1 MDIADTA
8 TTEYT
13 AVDPDT
19 TVSKLRGT
27 FDSDIELRTVVV
39 TEDGDPRGVV
49 TERQLVSSH
58 HEPERKA
65 ESVIKHPPTVDRTE
79 DAREVARLMVEN
91 EVKLLLVEEADDFY
105 GVVTARDLIRDVR
118 ENLDALSVADV
129 ATRDLV
135 TVEPETTVG
144 QAIHTIRTNGFSRVP
159 VVEEDDVL
167 GMVSVHDLVDF
178 TTRAVNRQEGGS
190 ARGFESGDGGSGASD
205 LAATGTGG
213 RGERRGDMDR
223 LLDLPVRDVMNAPA
237 ATTAPDRSLA
247 DAAAEMLEKGYD
259 SLVVVEDG
267 RPTGIVTVT
276 DVLQSLTWTPEEH
289 IDVQV
294 FNVEY
299 LTDLGK
305 DAIAERIEEIDA
317 EYADMDVIE
326 TNVVFQRH
334 REEMRGEPLLRVK
347 IRLFTDEGRFM
358 ASGEGYGARAAF
370 DEAADVLEENVLE
383 QKGRS
388 DPRQLAEHERDRAAD
403 LLDWWREGVR
413 TEE

>member
-8 TTEYT
+8 TTEFES
-13 AVDPDT
+13 VDPDT

-27 FDSDIELRTVVV
+27 FNADLELRTVVV

-58 HEPERKA
+58 HQPNRKA

-79 DAREVARLMVEN
+79 DVREVARLMVEN

-129 ATRDLV
+129 ATRDVV
-135 TVEPETTVG
+135 TVDPETTIG
-144 QAIHTIRTNGFSRVP
+144 EAINTIRTSGFSRVP
-159 VVEEDDVL
+159 VVEDGDVL

-178 TTRAVNRQEGGS
+178 TTRAVDRQKGGS
-190 ARGFESGDGGSGASD
+190 TKGFEGSAD
-205 LAATGTGG
+205 APDAELAASGTG
-213 RGERRGDMDR
+213 RQGERRGDIDR

-247 DAAAEMLEKGYD
+247 DAADEMLEKGYD
-259 SLVVVEDG
+259 SLVVVEG
-267 RPTGIVTVT
+267 GQPAGIVTVT

-294 FNVEY
+294 FGVEY
-299 LTDLGK
+299 LTDLDK
-305 DAIAERIEEIDA
+305 DAIADRIEEIDA

-334 REEMRGEPLLRVK
+334 REQMRGQPLLRVK

-383 QKGRS
+383 RKGRS
-388 DPRQLAEHERDRAAD
+388 DPRQLAEHERDRAAQ

>member
-8 TTEYT
+8 TTEFVS
-13 AVDPDT
+13 VDPDT

-27 FDSDIELRTVVV
+27 FDSDLELRTVVV

-58 HEPERKA
+58 HEPNRKA
-65 ESVIKHPPTVDRTE
+65 ESVIKHPPTVERTE
-79 DAREVARLMVEN
+79 DVREVARLMVEN
-91 EVKLLLVEEADDFY
+91 EVKLLLVTEADDFY
-105 GVVTARDLIRDVR
+105 GVVTARDLIHDIRP
-118 ENLDALSVADV
+118 NLDALSVADV
-129 ATRDLV
+129 ATQDVV
-135 TVEPETTVG
+135 TVDDETTLGEVVN
-144 QAIHTIRTNGFSRVP
+144 TIRTNGFSRVP
-159 VVEEDDVL
+159 VVENGDVR

-178 TTRAVNRQEGGS
+178 TTRTVNRQEGGS
-190 ARGFESGDGGSGASD
+190 AKGFGTADAPDAE
-205 LAATGTGG
+205 LAASGTGG

-223 LLDLPVRDVMNAPA
+223 MLDLPARDVMNAPA

-247 DAAAEMLEKGYD
+247 DAADEMLEKGYD

-267 RPTGIVTVT
+267 QPTGIVTVT
-276 DVLQSLTWTPEEH
+276 DVLRSLTWTPEEH

-299 LTDLGK
+299 LTDIDK

-326 TNVVFQRH
+326 TNAAFQRH
-334 REEMRGEPLLRVK
+334 REQMRGEPLLRAK

-388 DPRQLAEHERDRAAD
+388 DPRQLAEHERDRAAE
-403 LLDWWREGVR
+403 LLDWWREGVQ